1 VSTKISILIPAYNEA
16 VEIRRTLRRCVGA
29 PETETIVADGGSD
42 DGTQLVAAEFGAQV
56 LSSSRGRS
64 LQMNLAASRARG
76 DVFLFLHADTLLP
89 GDFHQHILDA
99 LRSRNVVAGAFQLR
113 IGGNS
118 TSFRLVEFGVALRSR
133 LLHKPYGDQ
142 AIFLRR
148 ETFQRLNGYREIQI
162 MEDLDLV
169 RRLNKIGK
177 VVIVDAHV
185 VTSAR
190 RWRQIGLLKTTMIN
204 QVAVAAYFAGVSPER
219 IARFYQ
225 RDLSDIQQ
233 TDETL

>member
-1 VSTKISILIPAYNEA
+1 
-16 VEIRRTLRRCVGA
+16 
-29 PETETIVADGGSD
+29 
-42 DGTQLVAAEFGAQV
+42 
-56 LSSSRGRS
+56 
-64 LQMNLAASRARG
+64 MNLAASRARG
-76 DVFLFLHADTLLP
+76 GIFLFLHADTLLP
-89 GDFHQHILDA
+89 ENFRQHILDA
-99 LRSRNVVAGAFQLR
+99 LKSGDVAAGAFQLR

-118 TSFRLVEFGVALRSR
+118 ASFRLVEFGANVRSR
-133 LLHKPYGDQ
+133 VLHKPYGDQ

-148 ETFQRLNGYREIQI
+148 ETFQQLNGYREIQI

-177 VVIVDAHV
+177 IEIVDAHV

-190 RWRQIGLLKTTMIN
+190 RWDRIGVLRTTLIN
-204 QVAVAAYFAGVSPER
+204 QLAVTAYLAGISPQR

-225 RDLSDIQQ
+225 RDLSDNQQ